1 MGEVSVGESGA
12 NRGPAAGPANRRA
25 ILRAARVLFVER
37 GYRVPLSAI
46 AREAGVGQG
55 VLYRH
60 FPTRIDLALAVF
72 EENFAEL
79 ESLATDARPGAFTT
93 VWNRLVELTISEAA
107 FLEAVIDARRTLPDY
122 DGGQRLRD
130 LIGPL
135 LSRAQASG
143 EVRAGVT
150 TGDLLIVQRMIYG
163 VVVTSQD
170 ADEARRAARRALTL
184 LGLGIAEGDLP
195 RTSMGAQRVR

>member
-1 MGEVSVGESGA
+1 M
-12 NRGPAAGPANRRA
+12 
-25 ILRAARVLFVER
+25 
-37 GYRVPLSAI
+37 PLSAI

-122 DGGQRLRD
+122 DGGQRLRSTTR
-130 LIGPL
+130 LGE
-135 LSRAQASG
+135 RAVQTFHRLYQFQAEGFCIILFVNQTQELPATSHVTAFAHID
-143 EVRAGVT
+143 EPAGVN
-150 TGDLLIVQRMIYG
+150 R
-163 VVVTSQD
+163 
-170 ADEARRAARRALTL
+170 
-184 LGLGIAEGDLP
+184 
-195 RTSMGAQRVR
+195 